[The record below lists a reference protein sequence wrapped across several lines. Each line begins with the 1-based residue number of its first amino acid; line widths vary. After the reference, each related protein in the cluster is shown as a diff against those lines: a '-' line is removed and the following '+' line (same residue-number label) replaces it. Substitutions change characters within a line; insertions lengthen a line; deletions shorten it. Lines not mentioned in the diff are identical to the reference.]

1 MDRPRSSV
9 FVPSF
14 HSHICLPT
22 TNIARSNPMRVICAT
37 AGSIARKVPR
47 HSSSRR
53 HVLTALVPLVV
64 LGVGAMNPRIAS
76 AAVGKPVRLLHQL
89 AEIDPSLTPD
99 ATAYDATDERLR
111 QAGRLIQQAL
121 NASTIEEEER
131 MWTQIIDEFSDV
143 DAVWRDDV
151 VGRYGCCNSPLP
163 RPSALSHPLAR
174 CLAVSLSRALSQC
187 HDVTLSQCHALTL
200 SSFFRAYGNR
210 GNCRSRQGKAE
221 AALKDYDESI
231 RICPWSVDPVLNRGV
246 LFENQLM
253 FEEAIADYR
262 AVLKVSPND
271 PVGWNNLG
279 NAQMGA
285 GQFDDAISSLDRAVK
300 LGGNRYA
307 FAQANKAVALYAKG
321 DDGEAEREMLS
332 LLRRFPNFAEVRA
345 SLGALQ
351 WMKGEREKAEEN
363 WLRVNDGSYRSVDW
377 LRNQRRW
384 PKRLVDAAEA
394 YLSLS

>member
-9 FVPSF
+9 SAQPHLSSHNEYSSF
-14 HSHICLPT
+14 DYIH
-22 TNIARSNPMRVICAT
+22 PMRVICAT
-37 AGSIARKVPR
+37 VGSIARKVPR

-163 RPSALSHPLAR
+163 RPSAQSHPLAR
-174 CLAVSLSRALSQC
+174 CLAVSRTLTMSRS
-187 HDVTLSQCHALTL
+187 HNVTLSHSRR
-200 SSFFRAYGNR
+200 SSGRTGT
-210 GNCRSRQGKAE
+210 GEIVGQG
-221 AALKDYDESI
+221 
-231 RICPWSVDPVLNRGV
+231 R
-246 LFENQLM
+246 
-253 FEEAIADYR
+253 
-262 AVLKVSPND
+262 
-271 PVGWNNLG
+271 
-279 NAQMGA
+279 
-285 GQFDDAISSLDRAVK
+285 VK
-300 LGGNRYA
+300 
-307 FAQANKAVALYAKG
+307 
-321 DDGEAEREMLS
+321 
-332 LLRRFPNFAEVRA
+332 
-345 SLGALQ
+345 
-351 WMKGEREKAEEN
+351 
-363 WLRVNDGSYRSVDW
+363 
-377 LRNQRRW
+377 QRR
-384 PKRLVDAAEA
+384 R
-394 YLSLS
+394 

>member
-1 MDRPRSSV
+1 MFIEWCAFARWRRLGAEAKAAPAFFVICSENIVGPSAYDRTVRDEADVLYQNEINDMDIRASQQPPMNRHHQHTERPREMDRPRSSV
-9 FVPSF
+9 FVPSI

-37 AGSIARKVPR
+37 VGSIARKVPR

-163 RPSALSHPLAR
+163 RPSAQSHPLAR

-187 HDVTLSQCHALTL
+187 HALTMSRSHTLFVLQGVREPGKL
-200 SSFFRAYGNR
+200 SV
-210 GNCRSRQGKAE
+210 KA
-221 AALKDYDESI
+221 
-231 RICPWSVDPVLNRGV
+231 G
-246 LFENQLM
+246 
-253 FEEAIADYR
+253 
-262 AVLKVSPND
+262 
-271 PVGWNNLG
+271 
-279 NAQMGA
+279 
-285 GQFDDAISSLDRAVK
+285 
-300 LGGNRYA
+300 
-307 FAQANKAVALYAKG
+307 
-321 DDGEAEREMLS
+321 
-332 LLRRFPNFAEVRA
+332 
-345 SLGALQ
+345 
-351 WMKGEREKAEEN
+351 
-363 WLRVNDGSYRSVDW
+363 
-377 LRNQRRW
+377 
-384 PKRLVDAAEA
+384 
-394 YLSLS
+394 

>member
-1 MDRPRSSV
+1 MRMFIEWCAFARWRRPGAEAKAAPAFFVICSENIVGPSAYDRTVRDEADVLYQNEINDMDIRASQQPPMNHHHHHHQHTERPREMDRPRSSV

-37 AGSIARKVPR
+37 VGSIARKVPR

-174 CLAVSLSRALSQC
+174 CLAVSLSRCLAHS
-187 HDVTLSQCHALTL
+187 HNVTLSRSHNVTL
-200 SSFFRAYGNR
+200 SHSR
-210 GNCRSRQGKAE
+210 RSSGRTGTGEIVGQG
-221 AALKDYDESI
+221 
-231 RICPWSVDPVLNRGV
+231 R
-246 LFENQLM
+246 
-253 FEEAIADYR
+253 
-262 AVLKVSPND
+262 
-271 PVGWNNLG
+271 
-279 NAQMGA
+279 
-285 GQFDDAISSLDRAVK
+285 VK
-300 LGGNRYA
+300 
-307 FAQANKAVALYAKG
+307 
-321 DDGEAEREMLS
+321 
-332 LLRRFPNFAEVRA
+332 
-345 SLGALQ
+345 
-351 WMKGEREKAEEN
+351 
-363 WLRVNDGSYRSVDW
+363 
-377 LRNQRRW
+377 QRR
-384 PKRLVDAAEA
+384 R
-394 YLSLS
+394 